1 MRWKK
6 LSQNVGTIDLELLL
20 KSDRF
25 KSELKGLQ
33 GQANQ
38 ASNKIA

>member
-20 KSDRF
+20 KSEKF
-25 KSELKGLQ
+25 KSELNG
-33 GQANQ
+33 
-38 ASNKIA
+38 